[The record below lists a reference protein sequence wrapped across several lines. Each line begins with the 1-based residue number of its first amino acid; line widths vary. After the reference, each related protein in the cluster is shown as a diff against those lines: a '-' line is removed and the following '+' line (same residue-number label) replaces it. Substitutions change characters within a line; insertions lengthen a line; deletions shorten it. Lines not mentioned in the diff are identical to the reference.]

1 MLTSL
6 HLHMKSGEVCIKTR
20 SPPAPL
26 PIQGQ
31 VTEHT
36 TVKWP
41 ITVDS
46 RRKSV
51 SRKVEQVS
59 QNVDMDS
66 LPVCFGNFK
75 KCYVNFHFI
84 SLELVS
90 L

>member
-1 MLTSL
+1 MLNIL

-20 SPPAPL
+20 SPPASL

-31 VTEHT
+31 VTEQT

-59 QNVDMDS
+59 QNVDMDT
-66 LPVCFGNFK
+66 LPVRFGNFK
-75 KCYVNFHFI
+75 KCNVNFHFI
-84 SLELVS
+84 
-90 L
+90 